1 MAEVTE
7 VTQVTEVTEKNVKTY
22 RYKFSPDVV
31 KLLFEFSKLH
41 QFENRKDYKESW
53 EQWVKD
59 NEETISCETR
69 RLTQLDYS
77 GNVVDKMYKSARY
90 YFRSKTTAKVEP
102 KKRRKYSACNRDFIE
117 NMDTYILENYK
128 KNNEFKPSDKYSE
141 YCEQNKDLLNDEIE
155 RIKKEDHYSNEVI
168 LDKIKQLFKKRY
180 FQLIKNK

>member
-90 YFRSKTTAKVEP
+90 YFRKKPISKNEP
-102 KKRRKYSACNRDFIE
+102 KVRRKYISTDRDLLYAMDSHINMNNSVYLKPSNGYDDFI
-117 NMDTYILENYK
+117 
-128 KNNEFKPSDKYSE
+128 KNNEDAIK
-141 YCEQNKDLLNDEIE
+141 NEIE
-155 RIKKEDHYSNEVI
+155 RIIESGFTDTTDIIK
-168 LDKIKQLFKKRY
+168 KIKKTYKNRY
-180 FQLIKNK
+180 FLIIHSN